1 MPTLPPTRVS
11 YDCPEGGLDP
21 FDVAEPRTQYALDA
35 RGLGRAWVAPQ
46 DAHAPFFGLDSAD
59 FDRKIQPGYKYVR
72 IMEKLAVVSGGRLLR
87 EWTQTDRPTH
97 EEKDYVGML
106 GYAIYFQTLRTVNRY
121 QKDWHDAARSQ
132 EGWSRSRYV
141 TGDRLSLPEPDYA
154 SALAL
159 ALSFPPQ
166 IDSAMLVGRVLEHYS
181 YH

>member
-1 MPTLPPTRVS
+1 MR
-11 YDCPEGGLDP
+11 PEHG
-21 FDVAEPRTQYALDA
+21 A

-46 DAHAPFFGLDSAD
+46 DAHASFFGLDSAD

-72 IMEKLAVVSGGRLLR
+72 IMER
-87 EWTQTDRPTH
+87 
-97 EEKDYVGML
+97 DYVGMP
-106 GYAIYFQTLRTVNRY
+106 GYAIYFQNLRTVNRY

-141 TGDRLSLPEPDYA
+141 TGDRLSLPKPDYA

-159 ALSFPPQ
+159 ALSFPPE
-166 IDSAMLVGRVLEHYS
+166 IDSAMLIGRVLEHYS